1 MNAANVVSG
10 WRAKPRAAELKVLV
24 LDQLAQLLVER
35 IVWRTEEACKS
46 LPLLEWGRM
55 FLPGYFRLPPSRM
68 HRWLSVELDRLDAT
82 RGAKL
87 NVLGPRGSAKSTLGT
102 LAYVLR
108 CAVEEREPYIWIVSD
123 TIGQACAHLS
133 HVKAELESNELLA
146 AYYSRA
152 TGKGKVWRK
161 DAIELRNG
169 VVVEAYS
176 TGQQLR
182 GRRRRQYRPS
192 LIVCDDLQN
201 DAQTTSALQRSKS
214 RDWFHGALMKAGDGD
229 TNVVNFATA
238 LHREALAMELH
249 RQPGWRSQL
258 FRSIEVWPQRMDLWR
273 EWEERYA
280 NADDPDAA
288 GDARAFFEDRR
299 DEMLAGAELLWPEHE
314 SLYSLMAMRV
324 DSGQTTFEREKQNSP
339 IDPTKCEWPDAYF
352 DHHIWFE
359 TWPRD
364 LTVKVLTLDPSK
376 GADARHGDY
385 SAYVLLGIDQH
396 GVLYVEADMERRPT
410 PVMVDDGVRIV
421 NRFVPDGFG
430 VEANQYQELLIEEF
444 KRAFKEQKVRTTIP
458 RRIDNFVNKSVRI
471 RKIGPLLAQRRLR
484 FLKKGKSTEL
494 LVNQLRDFPLGSH
507 DDGPDALEMAMRLA
521 ETLTGVPLDDG
532 LGSNLLGWT

>member
-1 MNAANVVSG
+1 MNSANLISSLA
-10 WRAKPRAAELKVLV
+10 AKPRAAELKETL
-24 LDQLAQLLVER
+24 LDELARQLADR
-35 IVWRTEEACKS
+35 IVRRTEEAFKS
-46 LPLLEWGRM
+46 LPLLDWGGM
-55 FLPGYFRLPPSRM
+55 FLRSYFRLPPSRM
-68 HRWLSVELDRLDAT
+68 HRWLGGELDRLDAT

-108 CAVEEREPYIWIVSD
+108 RAVEEREPYVWIVSD
-123 TIGQACAHLS
+123 TIGQACAHLA

-169 VVVEAYS
+169 VVVEAYG

-201 DAQTTSALQRSKS
+201 DEQTTSALQRSKS

-258 FRSIEVWPQRMDLWR
+258 FRSIEVWPERMDLWR
-273 EWEERYA
+273 EWEDMYA

-288 GDARAFFEDRR
+288 GYARIFFEDRR
-299 DEMLAGAELLWPEHE
+299 DEMSAGAELLWPEHE
-314 SLYSLMAMRV
+314 SLYALMKMRV
-324 DSGQTTFEREKQNSP
+324 DSGRTTFEREKQNSP
-339 IDPTKCEWPDAYF
+339 IDPTQCEWPDDYF
-352 DHHIWFE
+352 GHHIWFDK
-359 TWPRD
+359 WPCE

-376 GADARHGDY
+376 GADARHSDY
-385 SAYVLLGIDQH
+385 SAYVLLGIDRH
-396 GVLYVEADMERRPT
+396 GVLYVEADLQRRPT
-410 PVMVDDGVRIV
+410 PAMVDDGVRIV
-421 NRFVPDGFG
+421 NRFRPDAVGI
-430 VEANQYQELLIEEF
+430 EANQYQQLLEGEFRRACSEQHVRVPRVEL
-444 KRAFKEQKVRTTIP
+444 TT
-458 RRIDNFVNKSVRI
+458 NVTNKKVRI
-471 RKIGPLLAQRRLR
+471 RRIGPLLAQRRMR
-484 FLKKGKSTEL
+484 FLKKDKSTEL
-494 LVNQLRDFPLGSH
+494 LVDQLRDFPLGAH
-507 DDGPDALEMAMRLA
+507 DDGPDALEMALRLA
-521 ETLTGVPLDDG
+521 EQLTGEPLDDG
-532 LGSNLLGWT
+532 LGSSLLGWT